1 MTAVI
6 QRVKSAAVSVE
17 GKTVGAI
24 NTGLLI
30 LLGVREGDSER
41 EVEKMAEKILKMR
54 IFEDENEK
62 MNFSVSDVKGEI
74 LVISNFTLCASCR
87 RGTRPDFFGA
97 AKPDIANRL
106 YEYFIEKMK
115 CSGLKTES
123 GEFGADMKI
132 DTSLDGP
139 VTIILDSEK
148 DFAKAN

>member
-6 QRVKSAAVSVE
+6 QRVKSAAVNVD
-17 GKTVGAI
+17 GKTVGAAEK
-24 NTGLLI
+24 GLLI
-30 LLGVREGDSER
+30 LLGVKDGDGER

-62 MNFSVSDVKGEI
+62 MNLSVSDVSGDI

-106 YEYFIEKMK
+106 YEYFLEKISV
-115 CSGLKTES
+115 SGLKVES
-123 GEFGADMKI
+123 GEFGADMNI
-132 DTSLDGP
+132 NASLDGP

-148 DFAKAN
+148 DFARP